1 MQKKSRFKSL
11 DVNIAGRSSALLMG
25 GLIALV
31 SGLVVFVAIVYT
43 QVAFAQAVSVQP
55 AAASKPATPAAPP
68 VAAQP
73 STAAPQEAIRVLMI
87 PAAETSLVAPMV
99 GRIDRL
105 GVQLGSTFRAG
116 QPLVAFDCSENDA
129 KLRMAQAEFASA
141 KEQLDAKLRLQTLN
155 AAGEVEVQLATS
167 AAERAKA
174 QISVN
179 QTFSRQC
186 RVDAPFAGRVVKIH
200 VKQFQGVNV
209 GQAMIDIVSSG
220 PLKVRL
226 NAPSRWLQWMKVGT
240 PFEVVIDETGKA
252 YPANIAA
259 INGRVDAVS
268 QSIELEAQVRGA
280 YPELLA
286 GMSGNARFTVPR

>member
-1 MQKKSRFKSL
+1 MQKKSRFKSVDINL
-11 DVNIAGRSSALLMG
+11 AARSSALLMG

-31 SGLVVFVAIVYT
+31 SGLVVLVAIVYT

-55 AAASKPATPAAPP
+55 LAAPKPATPVAPP

-73 STAAPQEAIRVLMI
+73 ALASQDAIRVLMI

-116 QPLVAFDCSENDA
+116 QALVAFDCSENDA

-220 PLKVRL
+220 PLKIRL

-286 GMSGNARFTVPR
+286 GMSGNARFAVPR